1 MKGFIIDAPEAVL
14 IGKDNTY
21 HCVTAKSG
29 SVEVNGSSLNIKAGW
44 SLFDLANIPTGS
56 EINVSLTDARLDS
69 DALTM
74 SLGAEQISGNVDE
87 YKFGESYVVG
97 QNNTIIINNAVKTG
111 TMKIEGFVETADSTP
126 SQAKQFSV
134 AVTQATESTPAST
147 TITFFASD
155 NMIGKTVKPIYCVT
169 VANGEKYS
177 VKSTSIP
184 KSCMIVLKFPVYADD
199 EDESEIVAM
208 AQLTIFKAKVEQ
220 KWNMGGSY
228 KSASEFALSA
238 KGLDSK
244 RSDKKIFDID
254 FIPYSA

>member
-56 EINVSLTDARLDS
+56 EINVSLTDARFDS

-74 SLGAEQISGNVDE
+74 SLGAEQISGAVDE
-87 YKFGESYVVG
+87 YKFGESYTVG
-97 QNNTIIINNAVKTG
+97 AGNTITINSVVKAG
-111 TMKIEGFVETADSTP
+111 SVKIEGLEEVAGESDLQTGKFFVN
-126 SQAKQFSV
+126 V
-134 AVTQATESTPAST
+134 AENNT
-147 TITFFASD
+147 TIKFFTGD
-155 NMIGKTVKPIYCVT
+155 QMIGKIVKPIYCVT